1 MQARLLSPI
10 LQRKR
15 RIRPQGLSQCVWPV
29 IRLNGARRQTFDQS
43 IKGFDWIPLAGAS
56 DLVGVGDRADRRAL
70 PFIGY
75 SEHQHLGAWPM
86 KAVEMAF
93 EKSVENHVAGADTVA
108 AGIPRLVITARQ
120 NDRGEC
126 LAVAMARQGF
136 AGCVPH
142 SSGRGV
148 AETAM

>member
-15 RIRPQGLSQCVWPV
+15 RIRPQRLGQCVWPV
-29 IRLNGARRQTFDQS
+29 MRYDGARRKTFDQEV
-43 IKGFDWIPLAGAS
+43 KGFDRIFLARWN
-56 DLVGVGDRADRRAL
+56 DRVGVGDRADRRAL

-75 SEHQHLGAWPM
+75 REHQHLGARPM

-93 EKSVENHVAGADTVA
+93 ERSVENHIAGAHTVPTGVA
-108 AGIPRLVITARQ
+108 RLVITARQ

-142 SSGRGV
+142 SPGRGV
-148 AETAM
+148 AERPM